1 MWFTLIIKL
10 LDFNFIPN
18 LLEGLQGC
26 QAGRAGNGNNDPW
39 PPHFFL
45 GSSEVERALLS
56 FALDHKFRIYYT
68 LWVEAMAWRRSKWKD
83 YTKKIK
89 TPVWIEMWQHQTNFS
104 PKQVSRWRMIWEQHP
119 GRSLPKYRKKEPQAK
134 YRHSRKSNWEEEEG
148 K

>member
-1 MWFTLIIKL
+1 MIIKL

-26 QAGRAGNGNNDPW
+26 HAGRACNGNNDPW

-45 GSSEVERALLS
+45 GSSEVKRALLS
-56 FALDHKFRIYYT
+56 FALDHEFRNI
-68 LWVEAMAWRRSKWKD
+68 LHIVRRGD
-83 YTKKIK
+83 GLKKEEMERLYK
-89 TPVWIEMWQHQTNFS
+89 KNQNSSLNRDVATPDNFS

-134 YRHSRKSNWEEEEG
+134 
-148 K
+148 